1 MTFLLNLPGEPD
13 GAARPGISRSYAE
26 GQDMEYKVFSGSF
39 KPESLE
45 REINRLAA
53 EGWRVVSAFQA
64 ISWWRW
70 ECPWTIVLER
80 VRA

>member
-1 MTFLLNLPGEPD
+1 VSDPGDAGDEGRHRHEPM
-13 GAARPGISRSYAE
+13 RAE
-26 GQDMEYKVFSGSF
+26 DREMEYKVFGGSF

-45 REINRLAA
+45 RAINSLAA

-70 ECPWTIVLER
+70 TCPWTIVLER
-80 VRA
+80 ART